1 MFPARWG
8 IIRKGNIEDPMT
20 TDQIDTR
27 IEQLLYVQRR
37 LPASTEMEVCNAIAD
52 EINLLRIERVK
63 AEQNQAA

>member
-1 MFPARWG
+1 
-8 IIRKGNIEDPMT
+8 MT